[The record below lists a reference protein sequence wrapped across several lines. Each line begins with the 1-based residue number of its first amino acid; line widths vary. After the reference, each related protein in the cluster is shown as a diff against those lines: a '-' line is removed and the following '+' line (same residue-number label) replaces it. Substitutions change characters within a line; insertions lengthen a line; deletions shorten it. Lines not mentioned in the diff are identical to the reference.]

1 MADMEL
7 PRRSVSSSTRLTPEE
22 IVKRGFANAFRGVS
36 ETEVRNFLKRVAD
49 EFVALRDRERD
60 LTARVEQLEDRLRN
74 PPPPTEQQLL
84 DSLGEETARVLR
96 SAQEAADDI
105 RRKAEERAAVLQ
117 RESQDDAERLPA
129 TPEPQCGH

>member
-22 IVKRGFANAFRGVS
+22 IVNRGFANAFRGVS

-49 EFVALRDRERD
+49 EFVALRERERD

-84 DSLGEETARVLR
+84 GSLGEATARRLPPPP
-96 SAQEAADDI
+96 APAHDLPP
-105 RRKAEERAAVLQ
+105 KAE
-117 RESQDDAERLPA
+117 
-129 TPEPQCGH
+129 G